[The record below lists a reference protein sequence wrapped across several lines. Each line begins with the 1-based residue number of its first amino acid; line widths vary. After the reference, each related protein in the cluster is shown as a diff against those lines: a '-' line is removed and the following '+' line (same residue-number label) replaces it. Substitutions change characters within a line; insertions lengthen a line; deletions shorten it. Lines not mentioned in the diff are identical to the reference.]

1 MPVKFNH
8 YWSIFQGKNQEY
20 NKFII
25 NDFIPRLNKLNMHV
39 VAGWTILIG
48 GYSEIIFETVCN
60 DLELLEN
67 ALRDARYKEIKADLL
82 NYVKKYKTKV
92 LIPTGQKDAYTIEMK
107 PDTVK
112 FNQMWDVVSD
122 KRKEYDQFTT
132 EEFYPA
138 VEELGISIAR
148 EWEVLIG
155 EGPGII
161 CEGRVNDISNLIKSL
176 NSQSFIDAKK
186 KLKKY
191 VENYES
197 RVLSFH
203 IQKVKGYKTAS
214 YEIISD

>member
-8 YWSIFQGKNQEY
+8 YWSIIQGKDQDY
-20 NKFII
+20 KKFII
-25 NDFIPRLNKLNMHV
+25 NDFIPRLNKLNIHV
-39 VAGWTILIG
+39 VAGWTVIIG
-48 GYSEIIFETVCN
+48 GYSEIIFESVCN
-60 DLELLEN
+60 NLELLEN
-67 ALRDARYKEIKADLL
+67 ALRDKRYKGIKADLL

-92 LIPTGQKDAYTIEMK
+92 LIATGQKNAYTIEMK

-122 KRKEYDQFTT
+122 KKKEYDEFTT

-138 VEELGISIAR
+138 IEKLGITIAR

-161 CEGRVNDISNLIKSL
+161 CEGRVNDLSGLIGNLKSE
-176 NSQSFIDAKK
+176 SFINAKRE
-186 KLKKY
+186 LKKY

-203 IQKVKGYKTAS
+203 IQKVKGYKHAS
-214 YEIISD
+214 YKIVSD

>member
-8 YWSIFQGKNQEY
+8 YWSIIQGKDQEY
-20 NKFII
+20 RKFII
-25 NDFIPRLNKLNMHV
+25 SDFIPRLNKLNMHV

-48 GYSEIIFETVCN
+48 GYSEIIFESVCN
-60 DLELLEN
+60 DLELLEI
-67 ALRDARYKEIKADLL
+67 ALRDTRYKEIKADLL
-82 NYVKKYKTKV
+82 NFVKKYKTKV

-122 KRKEYDQFTT
+122 KRKEYDQFTI

-138 VEELGISIAR
+138 IEELGISIAR

-161 CEGRVNDISNLIKSL
+161 CEGRVNNVSTLINSLKSE
-176 NSQSFIDAKK
+176 SFINAKK

>member
-8 YWSIFQGKNQEY
+8 YWSIFQGKNREY

-60 DLELLEN
+60 DLELLER
-67 ALRDARYKEIKADLL
+67 ALRDPRYKEIKADLL

-92 LIPTGQKDAYTIEMK
+92 LIPAGQKDAYTIEMK

-161 CEGRVNDISNLIKSL
+161 CEGRVNDVSTLVNSLKSE
-176 NSQSFIDAKK
+176 SFITAKK
-186 KLKKY
+186 KLKMY

>member
-8 YWSIFQGKNQEY
+8 YWSVIQGKNKEY
-20 NKFII
+20 HKFIT
-25 NDFIPRLNKLNMHV
+25 NDFIPQLNKLNMHV
-39 VAGWTILIG
+39 VAGWTVLIG

-67 ALRDARYKEIKADLL
+67 ALKDVRYKEIKADLL

-92 LIPTGQKDAYTIEMK
+92 LVPAGQKDAYTIEMD
-107 PDTVK
+107 PNTVK
-112 FNQMWDVVSD
+112 FTQIWDVVSD
-122 KRKEYDQFTT
+122 KKKEYDQFTI

-138 VEELGISIAR
+138 VEQLGISIAR

-161 CEGRVNDISNLIKSL
+161 CEGRVNDVSALIKNL
-176 NSQSFIDAKK
+176 KSQSFIDAKK
-186 KLKKY
+186 KLKRY

-197 RVLSFH
+197 RILSFH

-214 YEIISD
+214 YEIVSD